1 MRHARPAVLFAA
13 VLLLAA
19 GTAGPA
25 AGTPGPATRAHPVA
39 LEAPGP
45 AAGAHPVALLSPD
58 ANPGEQIPLDLET
71 LLDALGIDVLA
82 VDMFLKIEGI
92 DGESTAAGGH
102 VDWIEIESFSW
113 GASRPSTST
122 GRTRGGGRASFSDM
136 SVVKRIDAA
145 SPNLYLACASGKRYP
160 SATLQIRKAGEGP
173 VPYMEYRLENVRISS
188 VSVSSSEGS
197 AEPVEEVTLS
207 YGKIVWTYMPQDAT
221 RQGGGVEKSWNL
233 EANQEG

>member
-19 GTAGPA
+19 GTHGS
-25 AGTPGPATRAHPVA
+25 AT
-39 LEAPGP
+39 EAPGP
-45 AAGAHPVALLSPD
+45 AVGTHAVAAAAP
-58 ANPGEQIPLDLET
+58 
-71 LLDALGIDVLA
+71 GIDVLA

-102 VDWIEIESFSW
+102 SDWIEIESFSW
-113 GASRPSTST
+113 GASRPPTST
-122 GRTRGGGRASFSDM
+122 RRTRGGGRTSFSDL
-136 SVVKRIDAA
+136 SVVKKVDAA
-145 SPNLYLACASGKRYP
+145 SPNLYLACASGKHYP

-173 VPYMEYRLENVRISS
+173 VLYMEYRLENVRISS

-207 YGKIVWTYMPQDAT
+207 YGKIVWSYTPQDAT
-221 RQGGGVEKSWNL
+221 RRGGGVEKGWDL
-233 EANQEG
+233 EANREG